1 MDIATNRLRA
11 CVCTCSDPFPNCTE
25 CSRHVRSA
33 ASAPLHAVCRWS
45 RGMIVAEFNLV
56 GKDINSMT
64 TFFASVLNHDYDNS
78 P

>member
-11 CVCTCSDPFPNCTE
+11 CVCTCSDPFPNCRE

-45 RGMIVAEFNLV
+45 RGMVVAEFNLV
-56 GKDINSMT
+56 GKDINST
-64 TFFASVLNHDYDNS
+64 TFASVLNHDYDNS